1 MVCKEET
8 RYGAHI
14 PTALAAVR
22 AAEREGRPELRTDQQ
37 AAVRSNRNLF
47 EY

>member
-1 MVCKEET
+1 MVCKHEA
-8 RYGAHI
+8 RHAYISA
-14 PTALAAVR
+14 ARAAVQ

-37 AAVRSNRNLF
+37 AAVSSNRNLF